1 VNEPVAGIDKAAKR
15 DKVHSSPSHFECAS
29 LYACTS
35 RATEKQN
42 VKNVIYLGPSESVDS
57 ARDVLEPTL
66 NVVVPELTR
75 ASVAAQ
81 LPEAVGILDA
91 SMKINL
97 DRSMLDQAPNLQAIS
112 TATTGADHIDAKILA
127 ERGVPLLTLAGE
139 KEILHNLTPAAELS
153 WALLM
158 ACCRQFRGALQH
170 VMEGHWIRE
179 KFPGVMLKGKLLGL
193 IGCGRIGSWMARYA
207 RAFDMDV
214 IGYDPYADVVPDQ
227 IRKTELDELLSSA
240 DFVSVH
246 VPLNEQT
253 RGMLGRRE
261 FARIKPGAI
270 FINTSRGAVTDEDAL
285 LTALVEGRL
294 AAAGVDVLEGE
305 PNIDL
310 HPLVQ
315 YARTHDNLIITPHIG
330 GFSPDAVKV
339 AVRHASHRILNVL
352 KAAN

>member
-1 VNEPVAGIDKAAKR
+1 MEI
-15 DKVHSSPSHFECAS
+15 
-29 LYACTS
+29 
-35 RATEKQN
+35 
-42 VKNVIYLGPSESVDS
+42 VIYLGPPEALVS
-57 ARDVLEPTL
+57 AREVLEPSWK
-66 NVVVPELTR
+66 VVAPQPTV
-75 ASVAAQ
+75 
-81 LPEAVGILDA
+81 EAVSLHLADAIAIVDA
-91 SMKINL
+91 SMQVTFDQPL
-97 DRSMLDQAPNLQAIS
+97 LDQAPNLRAIS
-112 TATTGADHIDAKILA
+112 TATTGADHIDAKILT

-158 ACCRQFRGALQH
+158 ACCRQFRGALRD
-170 VMEGHWIRE
+170 VLEGHWVRE

>member
-1 VNEPVAGIDKAAKR
+1 M
-15 DKVHSSPSHFECAS
+15 S
-29 LYACTS
+29 LDAL
-35 RATEKQN
+35 AVEK
-42 VKNVIYLGPSESVDS
+42 VIYLGPPEALVS
-57 ARDVLEPTL
+57 AREVLEPSWK
-66 NVVVPELTR
+66 VVAPETT
-75 ASVAAQ
+75 A
-81 LPEAVGILDA
+81 EAVSLHLADVIAIVDA
-91 SMKINL
+91 SMQVTF
-97 DRSMLDQAPNLQAIS
+97 DRALLDQAPNLRAIS
-112 TATTGADHIDAKILA
+112 TATTGADHIDSKILA

-158 ACCRQFRGALQH
+158 ACCRKFRGAFRD
-170 VMEGHWIRE
+170 VIEGHWVRE

-253 RGMLGRRE
+253 RGMLGWRE

-285 LTALVEGRL
+285 LSALVEGRL

-330 GFSPDAVKV
+330 GFSPDAIKV
-339 AVRHASHRILNVL
+339 VVRHASQRILNVL
-352 KAAN
+352 KSAN

>member
-1 VNEPVAGIDKAAKR
+1 M
-15 DKVHSSPSHFECAS
+15 S
-29 LYACTS
+29 LDAI
-35 RATEKQN
+35 AVEKI
-42 VKNVIYLGPSESVDS
+42 IYVGPSEALIS
-57 ARDVLEPTL
+57 AREVLEPLWT
-66 NVVVPELTR
+66 VVAPQPT
-75 ASVAAQ
+75 A
-81 LPEAVGILDA
+81 EAVSLHLADAIAIVDA
-91 SMKINL
+91 SMQVTFDQPL
-97 DRSMLDQAPNLQAIS
+97 LDQAPNLRGIS
-112 TATTGADHIDAKILA
+112 TATTGADHIDAKFLA

-158 ACCRQFRGALQH
+158 ACSRQFRGTVRDVL
-170 VMEGHWIRE
+170 EGHWMRE
-179 KFPGVMLKGKLLGL
+179 KFPGMMLKGKLLGL

-214 IGYDPYADVVPDQ
+214 IGYDPYTDVVSEQ
-227 IRKTELDELLSSA
+227 IRKTELKNLLSSA

-253 RGMLGRRE
+253 RGMLGQRE
-261 FARIKPGAI
+261 FARMKPGAI
-270 FINTSRGAVTDEDAL
+270 FINTSRGAVTDEEAL
-285 LTALVEGRL
+285 LAALIEGRL
-294 AAAGVDVLEGE
+294 AAAGIDVLEGE

-339 AVRHASHRILNVL
+339 AVRHASQRILKVL
-352 KAAN
+352 KAAD

>member
-1 VNEPVAGIDKAAKR
+1 M
-15 DKVHSSPSHFECAS
+15 S
-29 LYACTS
+29 LDAI
-35 RATEKQN
+35 AVEKI
-42 VKNVIYLGPSESVDS
+42 IYLGPPEALVS
-57 ARDVLEPTL
+57 AREVLEPSWK
-66 NVVVPELTR
+66 VVAPQPT
-75 ASVAAQ
+75 A
-81 LPEAVGILDA
+81 EAVSLHLADAIAIVDA
-91 SMKINL
+91 SMQVTFDQPL
-97 DRSMLDQAPNLQAIS
+97 LDQAPNLRAIS
-112 TATTGADHIDAKILA
+112 TATTGADHIDAKILT

-158 ACCRQFRGALQH
+158 ACSRQFRGAVRDVL
-170 VMEGHWIRE
+170 EGHWMRE

-207 RAFDMDV
+207 RAFDMNV

-227 IRKTELDELLSSA
+227 IRKTELDNLLSSA

-285 LTALVEGRL
+285 LSALFEGRL

-339 AVRHASHRILNVL
+339 VVRHASQRVFKVL
-352 KAAN
+352 SAVH

>member
-1 VNEPVAGIDKAAKR
+1 
-15 DKVHSSPSHFECAS
+15 
-29 LYACTS
+29 
-35 RATEKQN
+35 
-42 VKNVIYLGPSESVDS
+42 
-57 ARDVLEPTL
+57 
-66 NVVVPELTR
+66 
-75 ASVAAQ
+75 
-81 LPEAVGILDA
+81 
-91 SMKINL
+91 
-97 DRSMLDQAPNLQAIS
+97 
-112 TATTGADHIDAKILA
+112 
-127 ERGVPLLTLAGE
+127 VPLLTLAGE

-158 ACCRQFRGALQH
+158 ACSRLFRGAVRDVL
-170 VMEGHWIRE
+170 EGHWMRE

-227 IRKTELDELLSSA
+227 IRKAELDNLLSSA

-285 LTALVEGRL
+285 LSALVEGRL

-339 AVRHASHRILNVL
+339 VVRYASQRIFKVL
-352 KAAN
+352 KAAH

>member
-1 VNEPVAGIDKAAKR
+1 MSIDAI
-15 DKVHSSPSHFECAS
+15 SM
-29 LYACTS
+29 
-35 RATEKQN
+35 EK
-42 VKNVIYLGPSESVDS
+42 VIYLGPSEALAS
-57 ARDVLEPTL
+57 AREVLEPWL
-66 NVVVPELTR
+66 KVVAPETT
-75 ASVAAQ
+75 A
-81 LPEAVGILDA
+81 EAVSLHLADAVAIVDA
-91 SMKINL
+91 SMQVTFDRALL
-97 DRSMLDQAPNLQAIS
+97 DHAPNLRAIS

-139 KEILHNLTPAAELS
+139 KEILHNLTAAAELS

-158 ACCRQFRGALQH
+158 ACCRQFRGALQD
-170 VMEGHWIRE
+170 VIEGHWVRE

-207 RAFDMDV
+207 RAFDIDV
-214 IGYDPYADVVPDQ
+214 IGYDPYAEFVPDQ

-246 VPLNEQT
+246 VPLNDQT
-253 RGMLGRRE
+253 RSMMGRRE

-294 AAAGVDVLEGE
+294 AAAGVDVLDGE

-330 GFSPDAVKV
+330 GFSPDAVKI
-339 AVRHASHRILNVL
+339 AVRHASQRILNVL
-352 KAAN
+352 KSAK

>member
-1 VNEPVAGIDKAAKR
+1 M
-15 DKVHSSPSHFECAS
+15 S
-29 LYACTS
+29 LDAI
-35 RATEKQN
+35 AVEKI
-42 VKNVIYLGPSESVDS
+42 IYLGPPEALVS
-57 ARDVLEPTL
+57 AREVLEPL
-66 NVVVPELTR
+66 WKVVAPQPT
-75 ASVAAQ
+75 A
-81 LPEAVGILDA
+81 EAVSLHLADAIAIVDA
-91 SMKINL
+91 SMQVTFDQPL
-97 DRSMLDQAPNLQAIS
+97 LDQAPNLRAIS
-112 TATTGADHIDAKILA
+112 TATTGADHIDAKILT

-158 ACCRQFRGALQH
+158 ACSRQFRGAVRDVL
-170 VMEGHWIRE
+170 EGHWMRE

-227 IRKTELDELLSSA
+227 IRKTELDNLLSSA

-285 LTALVEGRL
+285 LSALFEGRL

-339 AVRHASHRILNVL
+339 VVRHASQRVFKVL
-352 KAAN
+352 SAVH

>member
-1 VNEPVAGIDKAAKR
+1 LTNRV
-15 DKVHSSPSHFECAS
+15 
-29 LYACTS
+29 
-35 RATEKQN
+35 EKI
-42 VKNVIYLGPSESVDS
+42 IYLGPPEALVS
-57 ARDVLEPTL
+57 ARDVLEPSWK
-66 NVVVPELTR
+66 VVAPQPT
-75 ASVAAQ
+75 A
-81 LPEAVGILDA
+81 EAVSLHLADAIAIVDA
-91 SMKINL
+91 SMQVTFDGPL
-97 DRSMLDQAPNLQAIS
+97 LYQAPKLRAVS
-112 TATTGADHIDAKILA
+112 TATTGADHIDARILA

-158 ACCRQFRGALQH
+158 ACARQFRGALRD
-170 VMEGHWIRE
+170 VLEGHWVRE

-227 IRKTELDELLSSA
+227 IRKTELGNLLSSA

-246 VPLNEQT
+246 VPLNDQT
-253 RGMLGRRE
+253 RGMLGQRE

-285 LTALVEGRL
+285 LSALVKGRL

-310 HPLVQ
+310 HPLVR

-339 AVRHASHRILNVL
+339 VVRHASQRILNVL
-352 KAAN
+352 RTAT

>member
-1 VNEPVAGIDKAAKR
+1 M
-15 DKVHSSPSHFECAS
+15 S
-29 LYACTS
+29 LDAI
-35 RATEKQN
+35 AVEKI
-42 VKNVIYLGPSESVDS
+42 IYLGPPEALVT
-57 ARDVLEPTL
+57 AREVLEPSWK
-66 NVVVPELTR
+66 VVAPQPT
-75 ASVAAQ
+75 A
-81 LPEAVGILDA
+81 EAVSLHLADAIAIVDA
-91 SMKINL
+91 SMQVAFDQPLL
-97 DRSMLDQAPNLQAIS
+97 DRAPNLRAIS
-112 TATTGADHIDAKILA
+112 TATTGADHIDGEILT

-158 ACCRQFRGALQH
+158 ACSRQFRGAVRDVL
-170 VMEGHWIRE
+170 EGHWMRE

-207 RAFDMDV
+207 RAFDMEV
-214 IGYDPYADVVPDQ
+214 IGYDPYADVVTDQ
-227 IRKTELDELLSSA
+227 IRKTELDNLLSSA

-253 RGMLGRRE
+253 RDMLGRCE

-339 AVRHASHRILNVL
+339 AVRHASERILNVL
-352 KAAN
+352 KSAK

>member
-1 VNEPVAGIDKAAKR
+1 M
-15 DKVHSSPSHFECAS
+15 S
-29 LYACTS
+29 LDAI
-35 RATEKQN
+35 AVEKI
-42 VKNVIYLGPSESVDS
+42 IYLGPPEALVS
-57 ARDVLEPTL
+57 AREVLEPLWT
-66 NVVVPELTR
+66 VVAPQPT
-75 ASVAAQ
+75 A
-81 LPEAVGILDA
+81 EAVSLHLADAIAIVDA
-91 SMKINL
+91 SMQVTFDQPL
-97 DRSMLDQAPNLQAIS
+97 LDQAPNLRGIS
-112 TATTGADHIDAKILA
+112 TATTGADHIDAKFLA

-158 ACCRQFRGALQH
+158 ACSRQFRGAVRDVL
-170 VMEGHWIRE
+170 EGHWMRE

-227 IRKTELDELLSSA
+227 IRKTELDNLLSSA

-253 RGMLGRRE
+253 RGMLGQRE
-261 FARIKPGAI
+261 FARMKPGAI

-285 LTALVEGRL
+285 LAALIEGRL
-294 AAAGVDVLEGE
+294 AAAGIDVLEGE

-310 HPLVQ
+310 HPLVE

-339 AVRHASHRILNVL
+339 VVRHASQRVFKVL
-352 KAAN
+352 KATH

>member
-1 VNEPVAGIDKAAKR
+1 M
-15 DKVHSSPSHFECAS
+15 S
-29 LYACTS
+29 LDAI
-35 RATEKQN
+35 AVEKI
-42 VKNVIYLGPSESVDS
+42 IYLGPPEALVS
-57 ARDVLEPTL
+57 AREVLEPSWK
-66 NVVVPELTR
+66 VVAPQPT
-75 ASVAAQ
+75 A
-81 LPEAVGILDA
+81 EAVSLHLADAIAIVDA
-91 SMKINL
+91 SMQVTFDQPL
-97 DRSMLDQAPNLQAIS
+97 LDQAPNLRAIS
-112 TATTGADHIDAKILA
+112 TATTGADHIDAKILT

-139 KEILHNLTPAAELS
+139 KEFLHNLTPAAEFS

-158 ACCRQFRGALQH
+158 ACSRQFRFAVRDVL
-170 VMEGHWIRE
+170 EGHWMRE

-227 IRKTELDELLSSA
+227 IRKTELDNLLSSA

-285 LTALVEGRL
+285 LSALFEGRL

-339 AVRHASHRILNVL
+339 VVRHASQRVFKVL
-352 KAAN
+352 SAVH

>member
-1 VNEPVAGIDKAAKR
+1 M
-15 DKVHSSPSHFECAS
+15 S
-29 LYACTS
+29 LDAI
-35 RATEKQN
+35 AVEKI
-42 VKNVIYLGPSESVDS
+42 IYLGPPEALVS
-57 ARDVLEPTL
+57 AREVLEPSWK
-66 NVVVPELTR
+66 VVAPQPT
-75 ASVAAQ
+75 A
-81 LPEAVGILDA
+81 EAVSLHLADAIAIVDA
-91 SMKINL
+91 SMQVTFDQPL
-97 DRSMLDQAPNLQAIS
+97 LDQAPNLRAIS
-112 TATTGADHIDAKILA
+112 TATTGADHIDAKILT

-158 ACCRQFRGALQH
+158 ACSRQFRGAVRDVL
-170 VMEGHWIRE
+170 EGHWMRE

-227 IRKTELDELLSSA
+227 IRKTELDNLLSSA

-285 LTALVEGRL
+285 LSALFEGRL

-339 AVRHASHRILNVL
+339 LVRHASQRIFKVLNAV
-352 KAAN
+352 N

>member
-1 VNEPVAGIDKAAKR
+1 M
-15 DKVHSSPSHFECAS
+15 S
-29 LYACTS
+29 LDAI
-35 RATEKQN
+35 AVEKI
-42 VKNVIYLGPSESVDS
+42 IYLGPPEALVS
-57 ARDVLEPTL
+57 AREVLGPSWKVVAPQPT
-66 NVVVPELTR
+66 
-75 ASVAAQ
+75 A
-81 LPEAVGILDA
+81 EAVSLHLADAIAIVDA
-91 SMKINL
+91 SMQVTFDQL
-97 DRSMLDQAPNLQAIS
+97 LLDQAPNLRAIS
-112 TATTGADHIDAKILA
+112 TATTGADHIDAKILT

-158 ACCRQFRGALQH
+158 ACSRQFRFAVRDVL
-170 VMEGHWIRE
+170 EGHWMRE

-227 IRKTELDELLSSA
+227 IRKTELDNLLSTA

-253 RGMLGRRE
+253 RGMLGWRE

-270 FINTSRGAVTDEDAL
+270 FINTSRGAVTDENAL
-285 LTALVEGRL
+285 LSALVEGRL
-294 AAAGVDVLEGE
+294 AAAGVDVLDGE

-330 GFSPDAVKV
+330 GFSPDAVKIV
-339 AVRHASHRILNVL
+339 VRHASRRILNVL